1 MSAAK
6 RESPSAERNKGHIW
20 DILSSKVFSRIDNN
34 NDNSNKYRILEI
46 AAGCGAHTDHFCK
59 ELKLQQNIYNNKAAA
74 PFVWYPSDPGAEDR
88 ASIQAYIQDGNLG
101 DVVQTPLP
109 LTLDTTGIVEPETA
123 SLFTKEEE
131 SSPPLDLILC
141 INMIH
146 ISPWEATLGLMKLAG
161 EQLADQ
167 NNNGDG
173 GVLYCY
179 GPYKVGGT
187 AVESNL

>member
-20 DILSSKVFSRIDNN
+20 DILSSKVFSKVDNN
-34 NDNSNKYRILEI
+34 NKKYRILEI
-46 AAGCGAHTDHFCK
+46 AAGCGTHTDHFCK
-59 ELKLQQNIYNNKAAA
+59 KLKQLQNNKTT
-74 PFVWYPSDPGAEDR
+74 PYDFVWYPSDPGAEDR
-88 ASIQAYIQDGNLG
+88 ASIQAYIQDGNIG
-101 DVVQTPLP
+101 DVVQKPLP
-109 LTLDTTGIVEPETA
+109 LTLDATGIVEPETA
-123 SLFTKEEE
+123 SLLTKE
-131 SSPPLDLILC
+131 SSPLDLILC

-146 ISPWEATLGLMKLAG
+146 ISPWEATLGLMKFAG
-161 EQLADQ
+161 EQLAD
-167 NNNGDG
+167 NDGD